1 LPPFVLTC
9 RNVILRSLAT
19 KNLLVV
25 CFERVK
31 NIKQILHC
39 VQDDSQC
46 QPCRFSS
53 SAGERKI
60 MNHFV
65 VPSYFFRMMW
75 KEERRRTALEFA
87 RDAKRALLFS
97 QQ

>member
-65 VPSYFFRMMW
+65 VSIKILHQLAHQRFRDI
-75 KEERRRTALEFA
+75 R
-87 RDAKRALLFS
+87 
-97 QQ
+97 